1 MAQDAFGNETTAQ
14 TTVAPSAAP
23 VEPEP
28 RRPSEGLLLGVW
40 ALVTLAAV
48 VIVLM
53 RQEDKAVNDPVQ
65 KAARGEVT
73 GLAPLS
79 LMTADRLRQAMAKL
93 HDKAPD
99 GRIIN
104 LRVAPTR
111 VDAEIALPDFK
122 AARYQ
127 VDSGLGVD
135 QTGTGETT
143 EKGLRWGLVDP
154 AVPERMLRK
163 VNARS
168 GTKPDDVDYTV
179 LVADS
184 SAPRDSDWSLFLARG
199 TRPDRRSYIAD
210 LHGRGVRGN
219 W

>member
-14 TTVAPSAAP
+14 TTITPTATP
-23 VEPEP
+23 VEREP

-40 ALVTLAAV
+40 ALVTLVAV
-48 VIVLM
+48 VLVLM

-65 KAARGEVT
+65 KAARGEVA

-93 HDKAPD
+93 HDRAPG

-111 VDAEIALPDFK
+111 VDAELALPGYK

-127 VDSGLGVD
+127 VDTGLGVS
-135 QTGTGETT
+135 QSGTGETT
-143 EKGLRWGLVDP
+143 EKGLRFSAVDP
-154 AVPERMLRK
+154 AAPQRILRK
-163 VNARS
+163 VNAKS
-168 GTKPDDVDYTV
+168 GTKPGDVDYAV
-179 LVADS
+179 LIADS
-184 SAPRDSDWSLFLARG
+184 TAPRDSDWSLFLARG

-210 LHGRGVRGN
+210 LHGRDVRGN